1 MTKRIDI
8 MADLQNTDS
17 KLKSLLDSI
26 ICSSGTA
33 QDRRNQYQFVGWCL
47 AWAVLFTAGNQLLKS
62 GYELA
67 APLKWLVAIVPIL
80 VGFAAIL
87 SYRKFLRM
95 ADELMQKIQ
104 LEGLAAG
111 FGIGVVFALSYQIL
125 ERAGAPRL
133 QVDDLALVLIGGWM
147 AGLTLATWRYR

>member
-8 MADLQNTDS
+8 MPELQSSDS
-17 KLKSLLDSI
+17 KLKSLLNSI

-33 QDRRNQYQFVGWCL
+33 QDRRNQYQFVAWCL
-47 AWAVLFTAGNQLLKS
+47 AWAVLFTAGNQVLKAE
-62 GYELA
+62 YA
-67 APLKWLVAIVPIL
+67 MATPVRWLIAIVPVLI
-80 VGFAAIL
+80 GFGAIL

-104 LEGLAAG
+104 LEGLAVG
-111 FGIGVVFALSYQIL
+111 FGVGVVFALSYQIL

-147 AGLTLATWRYR
+147 AGLMLATWRYR